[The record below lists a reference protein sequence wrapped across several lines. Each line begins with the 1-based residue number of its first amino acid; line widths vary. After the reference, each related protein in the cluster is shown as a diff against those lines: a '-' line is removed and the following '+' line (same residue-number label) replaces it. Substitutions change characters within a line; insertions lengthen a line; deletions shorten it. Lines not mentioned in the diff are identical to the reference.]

1 MTFTIED
8 NISQHLILENSTL
21 DELLQILNK
30 KLSRNFGSGIAFVTD
45 SSNQLK
51 GIIEDSDLR
60 KYLSKNDNSS
70 IDIKNVMQKD
80 FISVPAGLN
89 EKETISII
97 VAQLKKRGFLTTYP
111 VQIIPVLNFGVM
123 IGFIDLQKIALLIEQ
138 NTQRH
143 IVVGLG
149 YVGLTLAL
157 SISKTGSIVF
167 GFDEDNKK
175 INQLLAREI
184 YISEPGLESLLNE
197 HLNTNFLPISTLENL
212 ENNSHIQRVYY
223 ICIGTPL
230 LRNQNP
236 DLSQIN
242 NFIDDLVE
250 KLNEGDI
257 LIMRSTV
264 PVGTGRQI
272 INKIEDSR
280 NWKVGLNFYY
290 ISAPERTVEGNA
302 LIEIRELPQLV
313 AGASENCLLLGLKT
327 FSRIANSVTSLD
339 QIESVELIKLMG
351 NSFRD
356 YVFGFSNYFI
366 QICQSYNLDLNSLIE
381 SSNRGYPRSGIPL
394 PSPGVGGPCLTKD
407 SYFLNNILSKLST
420 ENGGGGELASPII
433 AARNVNRNV
442 PKHSVKFIEEKVS
455 NLPNFDFLGI
465 GVAFKGIPETNDYR
479 NSTSIEFIDEL
490 KGKVKS
496 ISVWDSVIEVTKT
509 SLSFKPHK
517 KSNRYNFVAIL
528 NNHPKNIEF
537 FHELSFD
544 VGNNTLIIYDPWR
557 LLNEQLHSLESPV
570 KKIMYFSL
578 SHCVEI
584 NKES

>member
-1 MTFTIED
+1 MKFTIED
-8 NISQHLILENSTL
+8 NISQHSILESSTL
-21 DELLQILNK
+21 EELLRILNK

-45 SSNQLK
+45 SSNQLI

-60 KYLSKNDNSS
+60 KYLSKNKNST

-111 VQIIPVLNFGVM
+111 VQIIPVLNSGVM

-157 SISKTGSIVF
+157 SLSKSGSIVY
-167 GFDEDNKK
+167 GFDEDHKK
-175 INQLLAREI
+175 INQLLASEI

-197 HLNTNFLPISTLENL
+197 HLNTNFLPISTLEVL

-242 NFIDDLVE
+242 SFVDELIKN
-250 KLNEGDI
+250 LNEGDI

-272 INKIEDSR
+272 INRIEDSR
-280 NWKVGLNFYY
+280 AWKVGLNFYY

-313 AGASENCLLLGLKT
+313 AGASENCALLGLKI

-366 QICQSYNLDLNSLIE
+366 QICRNYNLDLNSLIE

-407 SYFLNNILSKLST
+407 SYFLNNIFSKVST
-420 ENGGGGELASPII
+420 EYGEELASPII

-442 PKHSVKFIEEKVS
+442 PKHSIKFIEGKIS

-465 GVAFKGIPETNDYR
+465 GLAFKGIPETNDYR

-496 ISVWDSVIEVTKT
+496 IAVWDSVIEVTKT
-509 SLSFKPHK
+509 NLSFKPHK
-517 KSNRYNFVAIL
+517 KSNRYNFVALL
-528 NNHPKNIEF
+528 NNHPKNVEF
-537 FHELSFD
+537 FYELSFNM
-544 VGNNTLIIYDPWR
+544 GNNSLIIYDPWR

-570 KKIMYFSL
+570 KNITYFSL